1 MSEIRLI
8 MVARPAVASMCN
20 DAAQNSIADGNRPFD
35 VPLRVAGDA
44 TNTIVA
50 YWCDWLM
57 DTATA
62 SKIQTWMLNHGATT
76 AEASLVPVGTSQSVI
91 RQQRIAIFRDPDWTP
106 DQVLSV
112 LGLDVL
118 AVIGP

>member
-1 MSEIRLI
+1 MLRLI

-35 VPLRVAGDA
+35 VPLRQAGDA
-44 TNTIVA
+44 TNTVVA

-57 DTATA
+57 TSATA
-62 SKIQTWMLNHGATT
+62 QKIQTWMLNHGATQ
-76 AEASLVPVGTSQSVI
+76 AEASLVPVGTAQSVI
-91 RQQRIAIFRDPDWTP
+91 RQQRIAIFRDPDWSS
-106 DQVLSV
+106 DQVLST

-118 AVIGP
+118 AVSGP

>member
-1 MSEIRLI
+1 MLRLI

-35 VPLRVAGDA
+35 VSLRQAGDA

-57 DTATA
+57 TSATA
-62 SKIQTWMLNHGATT
+62 QAIQAWMLNHDATQ
-76 AEASLVPVGTSQSVI
+76 AEASLIPVGTSQATI
-91 RQQRIAIFRDPDWTP
+91 RAQRIAIFRDPDWTA
-106 DQVLSV
+106 DQVLAV
-112 LGLDVL
+112 LGLDTTQDV
-118 AVIGP
+118 AA